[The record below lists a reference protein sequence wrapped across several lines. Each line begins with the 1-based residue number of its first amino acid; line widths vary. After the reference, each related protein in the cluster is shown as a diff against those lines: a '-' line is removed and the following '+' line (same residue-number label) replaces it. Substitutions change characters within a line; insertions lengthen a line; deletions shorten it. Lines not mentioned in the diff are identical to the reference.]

1 MTCQG
6 THVWIKAPCGA
17 TVGVC
22 DGLVHRFARMRLRD
36 GDDGGDDNKAKTL
49 YSGGGALGL
58 SSMVKAPPSRRSAE
72 EEDADACADPS
83 LDRRRCG
90 FKRRTVAHFSADGV
104 SGQVWAKKP
113 FWRSVAAEP
122 VGDGRAL
129 EADARAAFAEAGLA
143 LLPAATDAADVP
155 AGNAL
160 EGGEYTCDGHKSWP
174 GLPCAGEARYEGGSK
189 GRSIEATCSGAY
201 TGVRGWRG
209 GGRGE
214 EGGRGAAGGRRRRP
228 RPTLPPSPTTRPW
241 ATPAEACTPR
251 AWTRATGACGLSA
264 RASTRCT
271 PAPST
276 KPWAPGAAAG
286 RRARCWPRVGGA
298 RRTASSWCCRRERE
312 KQGRG
317 CAPAAPARPR
327 QRRLARARAQLGVAC
342 STLLDKWGRC
352 SRSLASLT
360 SSLSLPPLLVL
371 TRAQPPS
378 GPA

>member
-143 LLPAATDAADVP
+143 LLPAATDAAGVP
-155 AGNAL
+155 VGNAL

-174 GLPCAGEARYEGGSK
+174 GLSTTAP
-189 GRSIEATCSGAY
+189 ATAPPVDAAADRAALLAVEERWLAAITSGD
-201 TGVRGWRG
+201 
-209 GGRGE
+209 
-214 EGGRGAAGGRRRRP
+214 
-228 RPTLPPSPTTRPW
+228 
-241 ATPAEACTPR
+241 
-251 AWTRATGACGLSA
+251 RATVEAILA
-264 RASTRCT
+264 
-271 PAPST
+271 PAYRHINADGVLIDRDEELAGT
-276 KPWAPGAAAG
+276 APLPVVFNLGEPLIDIVGDTAVLRG
-286 RRARCWPRVGGA
+286 INTITQDGSVVDCQRFTDVFIRVGSEWKTLA
-298 RRTASSWCCRRERE
+298 AQETRL
-312 KQGRG
+312 
-317 CAPAAPARPR
+317 APEVCAAPAP
-327 QRRLARARAQLGVAC
+327 
-342 STLLDKWGRC
+342 
-352 SRSLASLT
+352 
-360 SSLSLPPLLVL
+360 
-371 TRAQPPS
+371 
-378 GPA
+378 